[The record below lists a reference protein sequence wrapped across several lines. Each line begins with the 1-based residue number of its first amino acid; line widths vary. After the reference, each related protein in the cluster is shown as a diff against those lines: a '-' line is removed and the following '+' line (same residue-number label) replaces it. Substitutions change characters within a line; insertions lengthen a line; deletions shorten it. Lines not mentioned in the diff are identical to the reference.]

1 MALSKHNKN
10 IIKWSVDTD
19 KDTPF
24 KKANQLELGKEYP
37 FLGCFIT
44 PDKMGYGEGGVI
56 ISKIDGVVTNINT
69 PESFIDTIREIRNDK
84 MDIDQIN
91 EGNCKF
97 YVSSYKNK
105 RGQTGYNIT
114 LVD

>member
-1 MALSKHNKN
+1 MALSKHNKS

-24 KKANQLELGKEYP
+24 VKANQLELGKEFP

-44 PDKMGYGEGGVI
+44 PDNKGFGEGGVI
-56 ISKIDGVVTNINT
+56 ISEIDGVVTCVNT
-69 PESFIDTIREIRNDK
+69 PASFIDTIREIRADQ
-84 MDIDQIN
+84 MDIEEIN
-91 EGNCKF
+91 KGTCKF

-105 RGQTGYNIT
+105 RGQTGYSIT